1 MPILSPLDEQEL
13 KISRFIDLDKDKNR
27 FYNNIYLEHL
37 DLVIKMPL
45 PEYPSEQSK
54 SPQNIKIEKFDL
66 TKYIYL
72 VDY

>member
-1 MPILSPLDEQEL
+1 MSALTPLKEKDLE
-13 KISRFIDLDKDKNR
+13 ISRFIDLDKNKNH

-37 DLVIKMPL
+37 DLVIKMPI
-45 PEYPSEQSK
+45 SK
-54 SPQNIKIEKFDL
+54 NPANASDVAEDIKIEKFDL

>member
-13 KISRFIDLDKDKNR
+13 KISRFIDLDKEKNR

-45 PEYPSEQSK
+45 SKSHSEQVESSQK
-54 SPQNIKIEKFDL
+54 IKIEKFDL

-72 VDY
+72 IDY